1 MIKNLINL
9 LLLFLCNTVHDQFHA
24 LNLTKILKEIS
35 QLRFSRRLSI
45 KTFLNLTFLLTFNL
59 KLFHISNNSATDWL
73 IKRRFKF
80 RNSSGR
86 ALVPQLRVHPT
97 RGCVCFV
104 KGALEV
110 GRWSFKGETDRSFQL
125 SQRRTSLSLTWP
137 RATFL
142 FRDYITVECG
152 ENFSWDQRFRLSGSG
167 ERKRKRKS
175 DSHTRTSKSFESFDT
190 FGL

>member
-24 LNLTKILKEIS
+24 LNLKEDIKRNKS
-35 QLRFSRRLSI
+35 ITRRLSI
-45 KTFLNLTFLLTFNL
+45 KTFLNSNLTFPLTFSL
-59 KLFHISNNSATDWL
+59 KLFHISNNSAADWL

-167 ERKRKRKS
+167 EGKRKS
-175 DSHTRTSKSFESFDT
+175 
-190 FGL
+190 